1 MSIFR
6 IPEDKDEDCMKKT
19 LAFLNEQLGL
29 TFKESDI
36 DRVHRVGRSPELTK
50 SPSFSQYMC
59 EMILL
64 NVFDFVCIV

>member
-1 MSIFR
+1 
-6 IPEDKDEDCMKKT
+6 MKKT

-50 SPSFSQYMC
+50 SPSFS
-59 EMILL
+59 
-64 NVFDFVCIV
+64 